1 METEQIQGS
10 KAYAPSKHSGTQSWD
25 VIPAALTDPSVIHGI
40 FLAVLTVPTVILVTF
55 LAAHRSNGQLD
66 LVLFLGLVLSAS
78 ICNRLAQLDR
88 LPVSL
93 TRTTK

>member
-25 VIPAALTDPSVIHGI
+25 VILAALTDPSVIHGI

-55 LAAHRSNGQLD
+55 LAAHRSKGYPWDLCFLLQSATGQPNWI
-66 LVLFLGLVLSAS
+66 AS
-78 ICNRLAQLDR
+78 PLA
-88 LPVSL
+88 
-93 TRTTK
+93 